1 MSPWKKITTQPSRL
15 IKNHPHLFARATM
28 AINDGTHIASFT
40 REAPN
45 AELRGL
51 SRTYNK
57 SRQLPID
64 KSAEGE
70 YVEVDPKMSMRIADA
85 FDAGVH
91 SPKDASVLRSY
102 RAFADETLD
111 QYKGLK
117 DAGFQMI
124 PWGDSGQ
131 PYARS
136 SDFIKDVAKNKRL
149 YFFKTINPDGE
160 ESFGDGSILD
170 HPLLAKTGETVKD
183 SAGRPHEMTY
193 NDLFRAVHDLYGHVK
208 EANPIGPRGE
218 ENAWRQHVR
227 MFTPLAARAMTTE
240 TRGQNSWVNF
250 GAHLRRPDGTIPS
263 AQDADYVPL
272 PNRPYSDQ
280 KVMLLPEEFSRLVVP
295 GRRL

>member
-1 MSPWKKITTQPSRL
+1 MSSWKKISTQKSRL
-15 IKNHPHLFARATM
+15 IKDHPHLFARATM
-28 AINDGTHIASFT
+28 SINDGTHIAAFT

-45 AELRGL
+45 AALRRL
-51 SRTYNK
+51 SRAYNQ
-57 SRQLPID
+57 SRQLPVD

-85 FDAGVH
+85 FDAGTH
-91 SPKDASVLRSY
+91 SPTDDSVLSSY
-102 RAFADETLD
+102 RAFANETLG

-117 DAGFQMI
+117 DAGFKMV

-136 SDFIKDVAKNKRL
+136 SDFIQDVAKNKRL
-149 YFFKTINPDGE
+149 YFFKTLNPDEE

-250 GAHLRRPDGTIPS
+250 GAHLRRPDGTIPG

-280 KVMLLPEEFSRLVVP
+280 KVMLLPEEFSKLTLP
-295 GRRL
+295 GRRR